1 MGFQNEE
8 NNEAGVSKLGAD
20 NDIFKD
26 WDSMT
31 FHSNFRGIWLG
42 LNGHQLCYT
51 ISECNDKQII
61 FQSPLIVNDKVTNL
75 RFSFT
80 FDDNYEGGGYYD
92 VIGMWDGIDENGLP
106 SKQVTSLKKGD
117 KVVALKKCVSLA
129 DYSTYYDKSD
139 EFEIGDELLVSEIP
153 LSEQYYQYVYVVTD
167 IFGNEF
173 YSKSAGFEMKYSKES
188 LEEKPLKDG
197 EYAADIIYIDNV
209 DNELVYDNIK

>member
-1 MGFQNEE
+1 MSFEMPTYKHPDFTEE
-8 NNEAGVSKLGAD
+8 KFVNAPNIMWEEAPMDGVAPEHYHSTSMYPEY
-20 NDIFKD
+20 FKV
-26 WDSMT
+26 
-31 FHSNFRGIWLG
+31 NGIWMLAKESRMDSSVIIG
-42 LNGHQLCYT
+42 
-51 ISECNDKQII
+51 ND
-61 FQSPLIVNDKVTNL
+61 
-75 RFSFT
+75 
-80 FDDNYEGGGYYD
+80 
-92 VIGMWDGIDENGLP
+92 DELAVVENRN
-106 SKQVTSLKKGD
+106 LKKGD

-209 DNELVYDNIK
+209 DNDLVYDNIK